1 MTTKPLKDMNMT
13 TKDYDIIF
21 SKIIETFQ
29 NEDIKSYIYKKL
41 QEHPLDIDI
50 VTKVLQKTVNFENL
64 KINSSQ
70 EFDELVNL
78 KNTFETNIIK
88 MSNYDKATRA
98 FLKIQTGKLLVIFEN
113 SLKEI
118 KKNAKSRI
126 KAEQERIKL
135 TSKLFVTVKQK
146 DRHYDLL
153 RVAKIPNVENFCFLG
168 IELLIELARVIPNI
182 KSDNPILEILY
193 AGGYTYDSEKEDTPK
208 DFIRQ
213 ITLGVNKLKFIRS
226 NISVPANM
234 LEDITSKKGVV
245 SGKDIEKVKK
255 SLKRGTPLYAALE
268 LCFLKKK
275 DNDPMQNITFN
286 PTTNTIDIDLSPSY
300 NQLEE
305 TCLKLTDMMEDIFS
319 DNYVPDHSPERFVSM
334 LEVLHY
340 TTKDLMDYWAKK
352 WDKFDDP
359 KVTPISKIKIKAS
372 N

>member
-1 MTTKPLKDMNMT
+1 MQQKDNRLRDDSMT

-234 LEDITSKKGVV
+234 NFIHL
-245 SGKDIEKVKK
+245 K
-255 SLKRGTPLYAALE
+255 SIQLL
-268 LCFLKKK
+268 
-275 DNDPMQNITFN
+275 DP
-286 PTTNTIDIDLSPSY
+286 
-300 NQLEE
+300 
-305 TCLKLTDMMEDIFS
+305 
-319 DNYVPDHSPERFVSM
+319 
-334 LEVLHY
+334 
-340 TTKDLMDYWAKK
+340 
-352 WDKFDDP
+352 
-359 KVTPISKIKIKAS
+359 
-372 N
+372 

>member
-1 MTTKPLKDMNMT
+1 MA

-21 SKIIETFQ
+21 SKVIETFQ

-50 VTKVLQKTVNFENL
+50 VTKVLQQTIDFENTQ
-64 KINSSQ
+64 IDSSKAL
-70 EFDELVNL
+70 DEIVKL
-78 KNTFETNIIK
+78 KNSFEINIIK
-88 MSNYDKATRA
+88 MSNYDKATKA
-98 FLKIQTGKLLVIFEN
+98 FLDIQTGKLLIIIN
-113 SLKEI
+113 NALKEI
-118 KKNAKSRI
+118 KKFYSKSI
-126 KAEQERIKL
+126 DAENERIKL
-135 TSKLFVTVKQK
+135 IDKLFKTKTSKA
-146 DRHYDLL
+146 RHYDLMK
-153 RVAKIPNVENFCFLG
+153 VAKIPYVENFCFLG
-168 IELLIELARVIPNI
+168 IELLVELTRVIPDI

-193 AGGYTYDSEKEDTPK
+193 AGGYVYDSEYEDTSE
-208 DFIRQ
+208 DFIQ
-213 ITLGVNKLKFIRS
+213 KIKLGVNKIKFASS
-226 NISVPANM
+226 NISVANNM
-234 LEDITSKKGVV
+234 LEQITKQKGIV
-245 SGKDIEKVKK
+245 SGKDIEKVEKVV
-255 SLKRGTPLYAALE
+255 KRGTPLYAALE

-319 DNYVPDHSPERFVSM
+319 DDYVPDHSPERFVSM

-359 KVTPISKIKIKAS
+359 EVTPISEIKIKAS